1 VKKSMTERIATA
13 DGAMLADPALADPAN
28 LGSEP
33 LGDTLESLFD
43 PEYWRARGELF
54 DVTRGRG
61 AAWFIGAAPRQWA
74 LRHYRRGGW
83 VARVSVDRYVWAGEA
98 RVRAFA
104 EWRLLATLTRLAL
117 PVPVPVAARYQRQ
130 GLLYRCDLITRRI
143 PGALPL
149 SERLA
154 QLPVGEAIWRE
165 VGATVAQLHAAGA
178 DHADLNAHNILID
191 DAGAVS
197 VIDFDRGRLR
207 SPGAMA
213 KAVPGSWAGR
223 NVARLLHSLTRI
235 TADLPG
241 GRFGAGEWQWFL
253 DGYGRAPRL
262 APHL

>member
-1 VKKSMTERIATA
+1 MTHRIDTA
-13 DGAMLADPALADPAN
+13 DGAMLADAASVGPVAPAATP
-28 LGSEP
+28 EVIF
-33 LGDTLESLFD
+33 E

-61 AAWFIGAAPRQWA
+61 TAWFIGAAPRQWA

-83 VARVSVDRYVWAGEA
+83 VARASVDRYVWTGEA

-104 EWRLLATLTRLAL
+104 EWRLLAALTRLAL
-117 PVPVPVAARYQRQ
+117 PVPLPIAARYQRH

-143 PGALPL
+143 PDAVPL

-154 QLPVGEAIWRE
+154 RLPVGAAIWHE
-165 VGATVAQLHAAGA
+165 VGATVARLHAAGA

-191 DAGAVS
+191 EAGAVS

-207 SPGAMA
+207 SPGTRM
-213 KAVPGSWAGR
+213 VPGSWAAR
-223 NVARLLHSLTRI
+223 NVARLLRSLNKI
-235 TADLPG
+235 APDLPS

-262 APHL
+262 APPL

>member
-1 VKKSMTERIATA
+1 MTQRIATA
-13 DGAMLADPALADPAN
+13 DGAVLADPASVAPVALAA
-28 LGSEP
+28 
-33 LGDTLESLFD
+33 TLEVMFE

-83 VARVSVDRYVWAGEA
+83 VARASVDRYVWTGET

-104 EWRLLATLTRLAL
+104 EWRLLAALTRLAL
-117 PVPVPVAARYQRQ
+117 PVPAPIAARYQRH

-154 QLPVGEAIWRE
+154 RLPVGEAVWHE
-165 VGATVAQLHAAGA
+165 VGATVARLHAAGA

-207 SPGAMA
+207 SPGAGA
-213 KAVPGSWAGR
+213 SPGSWAAR
-223 NVARLLHSLTRI
+223 NLTRLLRSLTKI
-235 TADLPG
+235 KAELPG
-241 GRFGAGEWQWFL
+241 GRFGADEWQCFL
-253 DGYGRAPRL
+253 DGYGRAPRR
-262 APHL
+262 APPL

>member
-1 VKKSMTERIATA
+1 MTHDGGQRIATA
-13 DGAMLADPALADPAN
+13 DGAVLADPGLADP
-28 LGSEP
+28 SSVER
-33 LGDTLESLFD
+33 LFD
-43 PEYWRARGELF
+43 PDHWRARGELF

-83 VARVSVDRYVWAGEA
+83 VARVSVDRYVWTGEG

-104 EWRLLATLTRLAL
+104 EWRLLAALTRLAM
-117 PVPVPVAARYQRQ
+117 PVPVPIAARYQRH
-130 GLLYRCDLITRRI
+130 GLWYRCDLITRRI
-143 PGALPL
+143 PTAVPL

-154 QLPVGEAIWRE
+154 RSPVGESVWHE
-165 VGATVAQLHAAGA
+165 VGATVARLHAVGA

-207 SPGAMA
+207 SPGPGTT
-213 KAVPGSWAGR
+213 PGSWAAR
-223 NVARLLHSLTRI
+223 NITRLLRSLTKL
-235 TADLPG
+235 TATLPG
-241 GRFGAGEWQWFL
+241 GRFGAGEWQAFL
-253 DGYGRAPRL
+253 DGYGRAPHR